1 MHFLAKYSIKDLEK
15 LSGIKAHTI
24 RIWEK
29 RFGVIEPDRT
39 DTNIRLYSNDDLRK
53 ILNISLLNK
62 NGHKI
67 SEIAEL
73 SDSELSNKV
82 NAINLV
88 KTGNEDLIENLILGM
103 IDLNEHLFNRIFSAC
118 ILRMGFEETI
128 LSVVFPFFKRIGIMW
143 QVGSINPAQEHFVSN
158 IIRQKMIVA
167 TESLT
172 FSDVKNS
179 GTALLFLPENELHEI
194 SLLFYNYVLRSRK
207 IKTIYLGQSVP
218 VDNLERIIQ
227 ITKPTILLTVISN
240 NGSGLNFKE
249 FYTFL
254 QAVAGKKKILISG
267 IAAFENKELMP
278 PSFHL
283 FKDHSEL
290 IALI

>member
-1 MHFLAKYSIKDLEK
+1 MHFPAKYSIKDLEK

-73 SDSELSNKV
+73 SEVELHNKV
-82 NAINLV
+82 DAINLV
-88 KTGNEDLIENLILGM
+88 KTGNEDLIENLIIGM
-103 IDLNEHLFNRIFSAC
+103 IDLNEKLFNRIFSAC
-118 ILRMGFEETI
+118 ILRMGFEQTI
-128 LSVVFPFFKRIGIMW
+128 LKVVFPFFQRIGIMW

-167 TESLT
+167 TESLAYSEDKYT
-172 FSDVKNS
+172 

-194 SLLFYNYVLRSRK
+194 SLLFYNYALRSRG

-218 VDNLERIIQ
+218 ADNLERIIQ
-227 ITKPTILLTVISN
+227 ITEPTILLTIISN
-240 NGSGLNFKE
+240 NVLGLDFKI
-249 FYTFL
+249 FYNFL
-254 QAVAGKKKILISG
+254 QSVRGKKKILISG
-267 IAAFENKELMP
+267 IAAYQNKELLP
-278 PSFHL
+278 PAFHL
-283 FKDHSEL
+283 FKDHAEL
-290 IALI
+290 ISLL